1 MYYYI
6 KGLVKLIHNNNIV
19 IENNGIG
26 YEIGFYNPYLF
37 KINQKVKLFTY
48 LYIKENIRYLYG
60 FTDINLLNFFKKI
73 ITIPG
78 IGPKIAIVLTQNE
91 LFSDIKMAIET
102 NNVNFL
108 KKFPGIG
115 EKTAQQII
123 WYLNNKNTNKQTNYI
138 FNPKQKDVQNAL
150 LNLGFEIKQINSIIT
165 RINTETD
172 IETMIKESLQLLLKN
187 RK

>member
-6 KGLVKLIHNNNIV
+6 TGLVKLINNNNI
-19 IENNGIG
+19 ILENNGIG

-60 FTDINLLNFFKKI
+60 FTNINLLNFFKTI
-73 ITIPG
+73 IAIPG
-78 IGPKIAIVLTQNE
+78 IGPKIAIALTQNE
-91 LFSDIKMAIET
+91 LFADIQMAIET
-102 NNVNFL
+102 NNINFL
-108 KKFPGIG
+108 KQFPGIG
-115 EKTAQQII
+115 EKTAQQIV
-123 WYLNNKNTNKQTNYI
+123 WYLNTKNKNKKTKYT

-150 LNLGFEIKQINSIIT
+150 CNLGFDIKQINSTINQ
-165 RINTETD
+165 INTEQD
-172 IETMIKESLQLLLKN
+172 IEAMIKEALQLLLKN